1 MTWQEASQVS
11 RRGSHIGFHIR
22 SGWSSLYPGQLA
34 AMTTSGLDRID
45 HRILAALQEDASRSA
60 AEIAEAVGLSQSP
73 CWRRMQRL
81 REEGY
86 ISKVVA
92 LLDRKKI
99 GLRAQLFV
107 QVKVISNDQAS
118 LAAFSKA
125 IQEFPEVMEC
135 HVMLGAF
142 DFLLRVVTKDLEAYE
157 KFYFEKL
164 SRVPNVRELNSF
176 VAAQEV
182 KSTTA
187 YPLRR

>member
-1 MTWQEASQVS
+1 
-11 RRGSHIGFHIR
+11 
-22 SGWSSLYPGQLA
+22 
-34 AMTTSGLDRID
+34 MTTSGLDRID

-157 KFYFEKL
+157 RLYFDTL
-164 SRVPNVRELNSF
+164 SRVPNIREVNSF

-182 KSTTA
+182 KFTTA
-187 YPLRR
+187 FPLRR

>member
-1 MTWQEASQVS
+1 
-11 RRGSHIGFHIR
+11 
-22 SGWSSLYPGQLA
+22 
-34 AMTTSGLDRID
+34 MTTSGLDKID

-60 AEIAEAVGLSQSP
+60 AQIAEAVGLSQSP

-157 KFYFEKL
+157 K
-164 SRVPNVRELNSF
+164 
-176 VAAQEV
+176 AADDFPQHFDSIF
-182 KSTTA
+182 KA
-187 YPLRR
+187 

>member
-1 MTWQEASQVS
+1 
-11 RRGSHIGFHIR
+11 
-22 SGWSSLYPGQLA
+22 
-34 AMTTSGLDRID
+34 MTTSGLDRID

-92 LLDRKKI
+92 LLDRKKL

-157 KFYFEKL
+157 KFYFDTL
-164 SRVPNVRELNSF
+164 SRVPNIREVNSF

-182 KSTTA
+182 KFTTA

>member
-1 MTWQEASQVS
+1 
-11 RRGSHIGFHIR
+11 
-22 SGWSSLYPGQLA
+22 
-34 AMTTSGLDRID
+34 
-45 HRILAALQEDASRSA
+45 
-60 AEIAEAVGLSQSP
+60 
-73 CWRRMQRL
+73 
-81 REEGY
+81 
-86 ISKVVA
+86 VVA

-157 KFYFEKL
+157 KFYFDTL
-164 SRVPNVRELNSF
+164 SRVPNIREVNSF

-182 KSTTA
+182 KFTTA
-187 YPLRR
+187 FPLRR

>member
-1 MTWQEASQVS
+1 MTA
-11 RRGSHIGFHIR
+11 
-22 SGWSSLYPGQLA
+22 
-34 AMTTSGLDRID
+34 SGLDKID
-45 HRILAALQEDASRSA
+45 CRILAALQEDASRSA

-92 LLDRKKI
+92 LLDRKKL

-107 QVKVISNDQAS
+107 QVKVISNDQAG

-125 IQEFPEVMEC
+125 MQEFPEVLEC

-142 DFLLRVVTKDLEAYE
+142 DFLLRVVTRDLEAYE
-157 KFYFEKL
+157 RFYFDTL
-164 SRVPNVRELNSF
+164 SRVPNIREVNSF
-176 VAAQEV
+176 VAAQQV
-182 KSTTA
+182 KFTTA
-187 YPLRR
+187 FPLRR

>member
-1 MTWQEASQVS
+1 
-11 RRGSHIGFHIR
+11 
-22 SGWSSLYPGQLA
+22 
-34 AMTTSGLDRID
+34 MTTSGLDKID

-60 AEIAEAVGLSQSP
+60 AQIAEAVGLSQSP

-157 KFYFEKL
+157 KFYFDTL
-164 SRVPNVRELNSF
+164 SRVPNIREVNSF

-182 KSTTA
+182 KFTTA
-187 YPLRR
+187 FPLRR

>member
-1 MTWQEASQVS
+1 MTA
-11 RRGSHIGFHIR
+11 
-22 SGWSSLYPGQLA
+22 
-34 AMTTSGLDRID
+34 SGLDRID
-45 HRILAALQEDASRSA
+45 QRILAALQEDASRSA
-60 AEIAEAVGLSQSP
+60 AQIAEAVGLSQSP
-73 CWRRMQRL
+73 CWRRIQRL

-92 LLDRKKI
+92 LLDRKKV

-118 LAAFSKA
+118 LAEFSKA

-135 HVMLGAF
+135 HVILGAF

-157 KFYFEKL
+157 KFYFDTL
-164 SRVPNVRELNSF
+164 SRVPNIREINSF

-187 YPLRR
+187 FPLRR

>member
-1 MTWQEASQVS
+1 ML
-11 RRGSHIGFHIR
+11 FR
-22 SGWSSLYPGQLA
+22 S
-34 AMTTSGLDRID
+34 
-45 HRILAALQEDASRSA
+45 RILAALQEDASRSA

-157 KFYFEKL
+157 KFYFDTL
-164 SRVPNVRELNSF
+164 SRVPNIREVNSF

-182 KSTTA
+182 KFTTA
-187 YPLRR
+187 FPLRR